1 MGKKVRLFQV
11 LDNMNIRI
19 IYISKREDM
28 ILEKI
33 KDLNMV
39 TQKFLDLALML
50 TKVLF
55 LNMVRSKNL
64 ATVLD
69 LDLPIILMGTT
80 FTIQKSTWTWFL

>member
-11 LDNMNIRI
+11 LGNMNIRI